1 MGPMTMRNM
10 VSEGLGMESPVVVQR
25 LLLTPNAQEM
35 KKERCQKL
43 LNKLKASQP
52 HQVHIFVNE
61 KIFTKDVPVNRHNSH
76 YLTDLP
82 MANMDPIIC
91 ISSKSTALLKQ
102 MVLGMVGSNGQKCL
116 IVLVGAGE

>member
-1 MGPMTMRNM
+1 
-10 VSEGLGMESPVVVQR
+10 
-25 LLLTPNAQEM
+25 M
-35 KKERCQKL
+35 KKERWQKL

-61 KIFTKDVPVNRHNSH
+61 KIFTKDVLVNRHNSH

-82 MANMDPIIC
+82 VANMDPIIC
-91 ISSKSTALLKQ
+91 ISSKSKALLKQ